1 MAPHRINLGRP
12 TSVIPGVGLSRTLPP
27 VLPPNFLSRREIL
40 ADVAIDRTGLT
51 LISAPSGFGK
61 SSLVAEYLTN
71 INFPVIWYTASESDG
86 TKEFYTHLVQAIRNV
101 LPDFASWFTGQDE
114 GYSSEVLAKV
124 FGELGMIRNH
134 FVIVFDSN
142 RTTLNGDDAVS
153 NQVLDLLPQNVH
165 AIAIRR
171 NSPASNYSNLTN
183 FPNFKIYGINDLKLT
198 AKEVEQ
204 IAKFH
209 GISKDD
215 KKAFEVLDS
224 AQGWPAAVNLIASNI
239 SRGVQIKSIEDLGN
253 YSAQPLNLI
262 VSELLRSI
270 ELDERTMLETLSVF
284 EEFSIEAAEIALQDS
299 FSLAKLNNFATE
311 ALFLIHTSDPVNR
324 FSLNPLIRTSLL
336 LQQKSNSQS
345 RKDLHARLSKH
356 FQEKQDFIKSLNHAK
371 ESGDAEQYRSLFRE
385 SMRNLIATGRG
396 KELIQMSSIVGDSSA
411 VGQLKR
417 QTVQLIG
424 YVADFQYENAQSL
437 INEMSFSAR
446 GSDLEPFIVKFIA
459 AVNIYIDFALGLTE
473 DLEMDYR
480 KVRSESDS
488 QLDLGVADKI
498 SILRVMASKS
508 IIYDKASDL
517 MALQAEAKEI
527 AGDNNSNLVLYFL
540 NAIDASTL
548 LSQGEFKDAFLVAN
562 NVIAQAAR
570 YGYSGIFGPL
580 DAMYVRA
587 RCLLEFSQIQE
598 SQVLFEQIRNLAN
611 TWSQPIWIYVAESFI
626 AREQALKG
634 KSLAALELVR
644 TARDRCLAMSLRNG
658 LTTYCDLT
666 ELFIRYTMKDWERVG
681 VLLERLPDF
690 LLVERI
696 RPIHAEQTGKKS
708 QSFVVSELPDL
719 NAKDQIYKL
728 LSEAEVNIEKET
740 LALNSMK
747 KALEIGVR
755 VGAKETFLR
764 QNAEILNLI
773 IKIASEK
780 PTVYLEELASLITS
794 RLKERTE
801 NTGMLSAA
809 LTKRELEILRHLAT
823 GVPISAIATN
833 LHVSL
838 NTMKTHLK
846 NVYRKIGAS
855 GREEAVAKAKS
866 LYIL

>member
-1 MAPHRINLGRP
+1 M
-12 TSVIPGVGLSRTLPP
+12 
-27 VLPPNFLSRREIL
+27 
-40 ADVAIDRTGLT
+40 
-51 LISAPSGFGK
+51 
-61 SSLVAEYLTN
+61 
-71 INFPVIWYTASESDG
+71 
-86 TKEFYTHLVQAIRNV
+86 
-101 LPDFASWFTGQDE
+101 
-114 GYSSEVLAKV
+114 
-124 FGELGMIRNH
+124 
-134 FVIVFDSN
+134 
-142 RTTLNGDDAVS
+142 
-153 NQVLDLLPQNVH
+153 
-165 AIAIRR
+165 
-171 NSPASNYSNLTN
+171 
-183 FPNFKIYGINDLKLT
+183 
-198 AKEVEQ
+198 
-204 IAKFH
+204 
-209 GISKDD
+209 
-215 KKAFEVLDS
+215 
-224 AQGWPAAVNLIASNI
+224 
-239 SRGVQIKSIEDLGN
+239 
-253 YSAQPLNLI
+253 
-262 VSELLRSI
+262 
-270 ELDERTMLETLSVF
+270 
-284 EEFSIEAAEIALQDS
+284 
-299 FSLAKLNNFATE
+299 
-311 ALFLIHTSDPVNR
+311 
-324 FSLNPLIRTSLL
+324 
-336 LQQKSNSQS
+336 
-345 RKDLHARLSKH
+345 
-356 FQEKQDFIKSLNHAK
+356 
-371 ESGDAEQYRSLFRE
+371 
-385 SMRNLIATGRG
+385 
-396 KELIQMSSIVGDSSA
+396 
-411 VGQLKR
+411 
-417 QTVQLIG
+417 
-424 YVADFQYENAQSL
+424 
-437 INEMSFSAR
+437 
-446 GSDLEPFIVKFIA
+446 EPFIVKFIA

-527 AGDNNSNLVLYFL
+527 AEENNSNLVLYFL

-611 TWSQPIWIYVAESFI
+611 TWSQPIWIYIAESFI
-626 AREQALKG
+626 ARELALKG

-644 TARDRCLAMSLRNG
+644 AGRDRCLAMSLRNG
-658 LTTYCDLT
+658 LITYCDLT

-696 RPIHAEQTGKKS
+696 RPIYAEQTGKKS
-708 QSFVVSELPDL
+708 QSFVVSDLPDI

-747 KALEIGVR
+747 KALEIGAR

-846 NVYRKIGAS
+846 NIYRKIGAS